1 MSFANSE
8 KPSGPLAGVNVLDF
22 CSFINGAYS
31 AALMGDL
38 GANVIKIESLNG
50 DLARAWGPF
59 IKGESRPYQ
68 TWNRSKR
75 SISIDLTQPA
85 AREVVYQLAT
95 RADVAIENFR
105 PGIAEKL
112 GIDYQTLREINPR
125 IIYCA
130 STAFGSKGPYR
141 DRPGYDPILQSISG
155 LARETGNYSGRVAIS
170 PVAAS
175 DYQASMLV
183 LTGVLAAL
191 LHREKTGEGQ
201 RLETSL
207 LQGIMSV
214 QTHFFYQPLEAEA
227 QGRVGIYPYRLF
239 ETKDDQIF
247 IGGATDK
254 FWRMLCEVLGVSELA
269 SDTRY
274 DTNEKRTARSSE
286 LAPILEPLFRQRT
299 TAEWEPLL
307 IEQGIPC
314 GAVGDWP
321 SFFNDPQV
329 EAMEMNQQT
338 EHPLIGPA
346 RVTGVPINFERT
358 PGRIQRAAPMLGEH
372 TEEVLLELGYD
383 PDKIADLRASGAI
396 GPPGFK
402 TY

>member
-1 MSFANSE
+1 MTTGNSQNA
-8 KPSGPLAGVNVLDF
+8 SGPLANVKVLDF

-38 GANVIKIESLNG
+38 GAEVIKIEPLYG

-75 SISIDLTQPA
+75 GISLDLTSPA
-85 AREVVYQLAT
+85 AREVVYELAR
-95 RADVAIENFR
+95 RADVVIENFR
-105 PGIAEKL
+105 PGVTEKL
-112 GIDYQTLREINPR
+112 GIDYHMLRETNSR
-125 IIYCA
+125 IIYCS

-141 DRPGYDPILQSISG
+141 DRPGYDPILQSLSG
-155 LARETGNYSGRVAIS
+155 LARETANYSGRVAIS

-191 LHREKTGEGQ
+191 FHREKTGEGQ
-201 RLETSL
+201 RIETSL
-207 LQGIMSV
+207 LQGIMSI

-239 ETKDDQIF
+239 ETKDGEIF

-254 FWRMLCEVLGVSELA
+254 FWRMLCDVLGLPGLA
-269 SDTRY
+269 ADPSY
-274 DTNEKRTARSSE
+274 DTNEKRTASSTE
-286 LAPILEPLFRQRT
+286 LGSILEPLLREKT
-299 TAEWEPLL
+299 TTEWQTLL
-307 IEQGIPC
+307 MEKGVPC

-321 SFFNDPQV
+321 GFFNDPQV

-338 EHPLIGPA
+338 EHRLIGPA
-346 RVTGVPINFERT
+346 RVTGVPINFEKT

-372 TEEVLLELGYD
+372 TEEVLKELGYD
-383 PDKIADLRASGAI
+383 NEKIADLRKAGAI
-396 GPPGFK
+396 GSP
-402 TY
+402 TT